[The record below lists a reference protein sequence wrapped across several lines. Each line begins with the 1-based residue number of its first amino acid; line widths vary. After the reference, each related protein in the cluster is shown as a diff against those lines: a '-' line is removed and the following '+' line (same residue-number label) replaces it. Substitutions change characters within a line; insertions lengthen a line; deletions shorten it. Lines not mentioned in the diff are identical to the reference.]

1 MAGVCTLVSALC
13 SLVCLPYMHGPQHAA
28 AVVAL
33 RDPPRP
39 APALPNS
46 RCLRPPAPQDLGVFD
61 YDTGLCING
70 WGPVNTDFCDCVPT
84 KTECTDCKE

>member
-1 MAGVCTLVSALC
+1 MLQQL
-13 SLVCLPYMHGPQHAA
+13 LPCPTPLDA
-28 AVVAL
+28 
-33 RDPPRP
+33 R
-39 APALPNS
+39 LPS
-46 RCLRPPAPQDLGVFD
+46 PTRRCLRPPAPQDLGVFD